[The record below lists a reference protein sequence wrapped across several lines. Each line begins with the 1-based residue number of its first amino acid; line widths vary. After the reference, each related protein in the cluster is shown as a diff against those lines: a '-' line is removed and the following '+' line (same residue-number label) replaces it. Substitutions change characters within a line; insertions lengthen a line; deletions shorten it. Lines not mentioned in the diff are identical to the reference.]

1 MLTQRDTACDPGKD
15 WVRRPASAILW
26 WCLPLGAATVV
37 NVVALSPSLVAAAW
51 SVAFSWM
58 GTGCILNARRCSR
71 LHCYI
76 SGPVFFAG
84 AVLAGL
90 IGLGLLNLGPHALT
104 STISGTLLLA
114 LLSFVPEAM
123 WGKYARH

>member
-1 MLTQRDTACDPGKD
+1 MRAVPHRPQAETGGLLCLLLLRIGALSVDSGAAQRWRGRGLPMLTQRDTACDPGKD

-76 SGPVFFAG
+76 SGP
-84 AVLAGL
+84 
-90 IGLGLLNLGPHALT
+90 
-104 STISGTLLLA
+104 
-114 LLSFVPEAM
+114 
-123 WGKYARH
+123 